1 MAAQTARTRLRSV
14 ATHARIA
21 LAALVTLCA
30 AGAARASDVLVV
42 RTGDATP
49 YTQASD
55 AAMRRLRSA
64 GVSAAAALLEDVPA
78 ASLSSSGAPRLVLA
92 IGTEAAIAMRD
103 RAPEGVAIVYCLVAD
118 PARAGL
124 SDVAGIAGVSTETPP
139 EPQIALMRAVLPE
152 TRVIGALYRSSDP
165 ATVASIASLRA
176 ALPPGW
182 RVEAVDIDASASIA
196 ESIDRVFGRDIDFF
210 WTSPERSIYD
220 QATIRQLL
228 LTSLRRR
235 VPVFGF
241 SEAFVRAGALVG
253 VSIEPADQG
262 EQAAEIA
269 ITRLRRG
276 AEAGAQRVDAA
287 PVHRTA
293 KARVALNRVVAEKL
307 GIKLPNRVVSDA
319 DTVFGDS

>member
-1 MAAQTARTRLRSV
+1 MMLASPWLRVVPVTVHLSLRNALDALTTGGILHAARITARALAREF
-14 ATHARIA
+14 RIA
-21 LAALVTLCA
+21 
-30 AGAARASDVLVV
+30 S
-42 RTGDATP
+42 
-49 YTQASD
+49 
-55 AAMRRLRSA
+55 
-64 GVSAAAALLEDVPA
+64 
-78 ASLSSSGAPRLVLA
+78 PRL
-92 IGTEAAIAMRD
+92 AIAGLNPH
-103 RAPEGVAIVYCLVAD
+103 AGEEGRMGEEEGTIIR
-118 PARAGL
+118 PA
-124 SDVAGIAGVSTETPP
+124 
-139 EPQIALMRAVLPE
+139 
-152 TRVIGALYRSSDP
+152 
-165 ATVASIASLRA
+165 IASLRA